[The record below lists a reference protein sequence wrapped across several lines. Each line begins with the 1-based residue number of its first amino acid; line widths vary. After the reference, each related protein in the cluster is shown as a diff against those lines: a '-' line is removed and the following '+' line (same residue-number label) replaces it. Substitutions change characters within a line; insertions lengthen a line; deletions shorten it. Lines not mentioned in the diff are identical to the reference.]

1 MAAWLS
7 SRDRTV
13 SQPTPIR
20 SSVDRSARS
29 GCQSRQLLEQG
40 LTHRALLCCSPAE
53 TNYPAPAS
61 LLSGNDW
68 TQHVTEVNAK
78 AGDAVI
84 FSEVRK

>member
-1 MAAWLS
+1 M
-7 SRDRTV
+7 
-13 SQPTPIR
+13 
-20 SSVDRSARS
+20 
-29 GCQSRQLLEQG
+29 
-40 LTHRALLCCSPAE
+40 LCCSPAE

-84 FSEVRK
+84 FSEVRKEFDFLGGSSAPCRALRCLKIVL